1 MSLPAGTYVPT
12 KVTRPRKTG
21 GPGADSPCQGEMARR
36 ARGGRDK
43 VTMSARC
50 AKALIGAVPRR
61 RFGYFAAVGKVTS
74 SLPRPAG
81 RTPRGEAQLRTKFFC
96 LLFFQEK

>member
-1 MSLPAGTYVPT
+1 MSLPAGTHVPT

-21 GPGADSPCQGEMARR
+21 GT
-36 ARGGRDK
+36 GGK

-81 RTPRGEAQLRTKFFC
+81 RNPRGEAQLRTKFFC